1 LAVGFSFEQVHTSGA
16 VTSTTFAF
24 VGELKIKNSATV
36 QWAFSTT
43 NTTARTIDL
52 TVGTEI
58 KLKNGAAIDARLEL
72 KNAGGAVQSVTFLLG
87 VSF

>member
-1 LAVGFSFEQVHTSGA
+1 VHTSGA

-24 VGELKIKNSATV
+24 AGELKIKNSTTV
-36 QWAFSTT
+36 QWAFSTM
-43 NTTARTIDL
+43 NTTARTITL

-58 KLKNGAAIDARLEL
+58 KLANGAVGDARLNL
-72 KNAGGAVQSVTFLLG
+72 TTAGGAVQGVTFLLG